1 MGQQQKTAVRHP
13 RAKMSPRSNDSV
25 MLTRR
30 QQEILRLIAD
40 GLTNREI
47 SDQLSIS
54 PRTVEVHRFNL
65 MRRLRVRNVA
75 QLIRQA
81 LHMGFLSAMAEPV
94 ASRH

>member
-1 MGQQQKTAVRHP
+1 MGQQKIVGRSP
-13 RAKMSPRSNDSV
+13 RAKMSSRATDSV

-30 QQEILRLIAD
+30 QQEILKLIAD

-81 LHMGFLSAMAEPV
+81 LQMGFLSAMAQPV
-94 ASRH
+94 ATRH